1 MSVDTQKDPF
11 DGFPL
16 EQRIVERAAACGIAL
31 APQSASGLAEHAREV
46 LLINPLVQ
54 LTAITTPA
62 EYLERHLG
70 ESFEG
75 AAMLDENA
83 QGLLLDLGSG
93 NGYPGIP
100 IAAARPELQLV
111 MAEASSKKA
120 EFLRGCLRFAGTGRA
135 RLLERQVQR
144 AGDLG
149 ETVSLR
155 ALVCRAMGNWQKVL
169 PRLASVLAADGEL
182 LLWGGADV
190 ETVSRRAA
198 WSKLRLAE
206 RKPLPGRERSW
217 IWRFI
222 LP

>member
-1 MSVDTQKDPF
+1 MDAERQDDPF
-11 DGFPL
+11 EGFPL
-16 EQRIVERAAACGIAL
+16 ERRIVERAAANGITL
-31 APQSASGLAEHAREV
+31 AAENAAGLAEHARAV
-46 LLINPLVQ
+46 LRTNPLVH
-54 LTAITTPA
+54 LTSITTPA

-75 AAMLDENA
+75 AALLEEGA

-93 NGYPGIP
+93 NGYPGFP
-100 IAAARPELQLV
+100 VAAARPGLELVL
-111 MAEASSKKA
+111 AEASSKKA
-120 EFLRGCLRFAGTGRA
+120 EFLRGCAGLFGTGRA
-135 RLLERQVQR
+135 RVLEAQVQR

-149 ETVSLR
+149 ETHDVR
-155 ALVCRAMGNWQKVL
+155 VLVCRAMGNWSKVL
-169 PRLASVLAADGEL
+169 PRLASILAADGEL

-198 WSKLRLAE
+198 WSKLRMAE

-217 IWRFI
+217 IWRFQ

>member
-1 MSVDTQKDPF
+1 MNTELQDDPF

-16 EQRIVERAAACGIAL
+16 EQRIVERAGASGITLTPENAA
-31 APQSASGLAEHAREV
+31 GLAEHAREV
-46 LLINPLVQ
+46 LRINPLVQ
-54 LTAITTPA
+54 LTSITTPA

-75 AAMLDENA
+75 AAMLEEGA

-93 NGYPGIP
+93 NGYPGFP
-100 IAAARPELQLV
+100 VLAARQGLELV

-120 EFLRGCLRFAGTGRA
+120 EFLRGCARLFGPGRA
-135 RLLERQVQR
+135 RVLEAQVQR

-149 ETVSLR
+149 ESIAAR
-155 ALVCRAMGNWQKVL
+155 ALVCRAMGNWSKVL
-169 PRLASVLAADGEL
+169 PRLASVLAADGEM

-206 RKPLPGRERSW
+206 RKLLPGRERSW
-217 IWRFI
+217 IWRFRI
-222 LP
+222 P